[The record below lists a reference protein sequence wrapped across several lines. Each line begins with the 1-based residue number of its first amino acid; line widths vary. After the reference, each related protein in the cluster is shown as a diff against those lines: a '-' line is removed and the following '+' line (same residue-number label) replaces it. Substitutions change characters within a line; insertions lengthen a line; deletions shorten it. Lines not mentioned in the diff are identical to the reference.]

1 MTRSAVVI
9 EDDDDL
15 RHLLTQT
22 LEQHGFAVHAFPD
35 GPAGVDAVR
44 LLRPDLTT
52 VDVKLD
58 GIDGFEAVRRIRAFH
73 DGYVLIISAVDDETA
88 TVEGFRSGAD
98 DYVIKPWRPYELRA
112 RIDALMRR
120 PRALQPGEAA
130 PGAWLEA
137 GGLRLNPG
145 SRRVEL
151 DGRSLDLTRSEF
163 DVLQALMQ
171 RPGDVIEKAWIAL
184 MLRRQS
190 GAPPGGRVDWAQ
202 VGEFIGRVPAGVWVA
217 AIVANLLL
225 TVATW
230 SVAMSSISSVAISPM
245 Y

>member
-1 MTRSAVVI
+1 MTRTVVVI

-15 RHLLTQT
+15 RNLLGHT
-22 LEQHGFAVHAFPD
+22 LEQHGFEVHAFAD

-52 VDVKLD
+52 VDVKLA

-73 DGYVLIISAVDDETA
+73 DGYILIISAVDEETA

-120 PRALQPGEAA
+120 PRSLKPLEGAA
-130 PGAWLEA
+130 GSWIEA
-137 GGLRLNPG
+137 GDLRLSPG
-145 SRRVEL
+145 SRRAEL
-151 DGRSLDLTRSEF
+151 AGRALDLTRSEF

-184 MLRRQS
+184 MLRRQNGAHGEHVS
-190 GAPPGGRVDWAQ
+190 GHDLHAVEVHMMNLRRKLGDDGRTGRWIETVR
-202 VGEFIGRVPAGVWVA
+202 GIGYRFARRG
-217 AIVANLLL
+217 
-225 TVATW
+225 
-230 SVAMSSISSVAISPM
+230 
-245 Y
+245 

>member
-1 MTRSAVVI
+1 MTRTAVVI

-15 RHLLTQT
+15 RSLLTQT
-22 LEQHGFAVHAFPD
+22 LEQHGFAVHAYAD
-35 GPAGVDAVR
+35 GHAGVNAVR
-44 LLRPDLTT
+44 AVRPDLTT

-120 PRALQPGEAA
+120 PRTLQANEAA

-137 GGLRLNPG
+137 GGLRLSPG

-171 RPGDVIEKAWIAL
+171 RPGDVVEKAWIAL

-190 GAPPGGRVDWAQ
+190 GAHGEHVSPHDLHAVEVHLMNLRRKLGDDGRTGRWIETVR
-202 VGEFIGRVPAGVWVA
+202 GIGYRFARRD
-217 AIVANLLL
+217 
-225 TVATW
+225 
-230 SVAMSSISSVAISPM
+230 
-245 Y
+245 